1 MAAWFSR
8 LFTGQEGRDSALTTK
23 QQALIAGWRQLP
35 EVDMSRSH
43 YRSRYVLVD
52 VETTA
57 RNLKGDRLVSIGAL
71 ALVDGLIN
79 FQEAF
84 HVALAYEAPGAN
96 AVDGE
101 LSEANPPNTQN
112 APSPAPVIAAVPPV
126 DALISFL
133 GFAGKAPLVAY
144 HSPLVGAMIERALFE
159 HLGIGSAQPCIDLAW
174 VLSDLFRDVSDLS
187 ATQGGLDAWLA
198 HFGIAN
204 IQRHNAVSDAYVI
217 AKLLQIAIARAARKG
232 FDSPASLLE
241 LEKAR
246 RHLHQSG

>member
-8 LFTGQEGRDSALTTK
+8 LFTGQEGRDGALAIN
-23 QQALIAGWRQLP
+23 QQALLAGWRQLP
-35 EVDMSRSH
+35 EVDISRSH

-52 VETTA
+52 VETAA
-57 RNLKGDRLVSIGAL
+57 RSLKSDRLVSIAAL
-71 ALVDGLIN
+71 ALVDGLID

-84 HVALAYEAPGAN
+84 HVVLAHDAPGAD
-96 AVDGE
+96 AAAGE
-101 LSEANPPNTQN
+101 ASEANAPTAPN
-112 APSPAPVIAAVPPV
+112 PALVIAGVPPV

-133 GFAGKAPLVAY
+133 SFAGKAPLVAY
-144 HSPLVGAMIERALFE
+144 HSPLVGAMIERALVE
-159 HLGIGSAQPCIDLAW
+159 HLGIVSAQPCIDLAW
-174 VLSDLFRDVSDLS
+174 VLSDLFRDVSDVGDLS

-198 HFGIAN
+198 HFGIAS

-232 FDSPASLLE
+232 FDSPGSLLE

>member
-1 MAAWFSR
+1 MTAWFSR
-8 LFTGQEGRDSALTTK
+8 LFTGQEGRDSALTTS

-57 RNLKGDRLVSIGAL
+57 RNLKSDRLVSIGAL

-84 HVALAYEAPGAN
+84 HVVLAYDTPGAD
-96 AVDGE
+96 AAAG
-101 LSEANPPNTQN
+101 EANAPNVPNAQN
-112 APSPAPVIAAVPPV
+112 PAPVIAGVPPV

-133 GFAGKAPLVAY
+133 SFAGKAPLVDY
-144 HSPLVGAMIERALFE
+144 HSPLVGAMIERALVE
-159 HLGIGSAQPCIDLAW
+159 HIGIVSAQPCIDLAW

-187 ATQGGLDAWLA
+187 DTQGGLDVWLA
-198 HFGIAN
+198 HFGIEN

-241 LEKAR
+241 LEKAH